1 MTLTLHPPL
10 VCLPT
15 GQVFLQYGPEKV
27 DDFDDVYNCNDD
39 DDYYDGPVKSLFLV
53 IGPFM

>member
-1 MTLTLHPPL
+1 MTLTLHLPL

-39 DDYYDGPVKSLFLV
+39 DDYYDGPVKR
-53 IGPFM
+53 